1 MSHRIASYV
10 VAWALVA
17 GTACGGDHA
26 AGPSATYSRSE
37 GKSVLPS
44 TFTHERL
51 LTCSVPLPLSV
62 NRSPVVTS
70 LALFANDTPGP
81 AVTCNV
87 PPAAVPRLPLPRS
100 STVLVPLRSSS
111 FAAVS

>member
-26 AGPSATYSRSE
+26 AGPSATYSRAE

-44 TFTHERL
+44 TFTHEFQHMINFVML
-51 LTCSVPLPLSV
+51 D
-62 NRSPVVTS
+62 RS
-70 LALFANDTPGP
+70 D
-81 AVTCNV
+81 
-87 PPAAVPRLPLPRS
+87 RDR
-100 STVLVPLRSSS
+100 
-111 FAAVS
+111 